1 MKEKRSLCKIWK
13 NGGSKEHYVLAKKV
27 AKRRVFVAKKK
38 AEKKMKDIETDTNNN
53 YRTVKQMKQENKDIV
68 GKKYIWY
75 GNGVPAFNED
85 KKKA

>member
-1 MKEKRSLCKIWK
+1 
-13 NGGSKEHYVLAKKV
+13 
-27 AKRRVFVAKKK
+27 
-38 AEKKMKDIETDTNNN
+38 MKDIETDTNNN